1 MPPGRSELAAKEPF
15 DLIVSDIGLPD
26 ASGYYLMRQ
35 IKREHGI
42 TGIAMS
48 GYGMDEDIRKS
59 QEAGFSEHLV
69 KPISFAKLD
78 QAIQRLARG

>member
-1 MPPGRSELAAKEPF
+1 MQ
-15 DLIVSDIGLPD
+15 
-26 ASGYYLMRQ
+26 Q
-35 IKREHGI
+35 IKRKHGI
-42 TGIAMS
+42 VGIAMS

-69 KPISFAKLD
+69 KPISFAQLD